1 LFMAAAQLAR
11 GRQRP
16 HTVGMSDLSNL
27 LLLLLLGAIVVL
39 WLKLSVARERAI
51 KEARQQC
58 QRHGLQLLDETVG
71 LRAIRLRRVNG
82 LRLIERCY
90 GFEVSIDGDDREPG
104 RLWMIGSTLSGLSLP
119 TIELVPRES
128 IVKSTSAAT
137 PGSNVVPLHPRGHTN
152 DRLH

>member
-1 LFMAAAQLAR
+1 
-11 GRQRP
+11 
-16 HTVGMSDLSNL
+16 MSDLSNL
-27 LLLLLLGAIVVL
+27 LLLLLLGAVIAL

-51 KEARQQC
+51 REARQQC
-58 QRHGLQLLDETVG
+58 QQHGLQLLDETVG
-71 LRAIRLRRVNG
+71 LRSVRLRRVNG

-104 RLWMIGSTLSGLSLP
+104 RLWMIGNALTGLSLP

-128 IVKSTSAAT
+128 IVGSTNAPT
-137 PGSNVVPLHPRGHTN
+137 PGSNVVPLHPRGRMD